1 MKRFMVLLLAVLMCF
16 MLVACGSKY
25 SEGDIAGTWVY
36 NPSKSDSASLDVLAA
51 TLILAE
57 NGTCAKETID
67 HNGEVTIYGGK
78 WVMEKGKS
86 IEVVWDELLAGED
99 PFYAN
104 GKPKY
109 DPYEQT
115 FKIEDENTLT
125 SGVMYWVKK

>member
-1 MKRFMVLLLAVLMCF
+1 MKRFLAVFLVLLMC
-16 MLVACGSKY
+16 LSLCACGSKY

-36 NPSKSDSASLDVLAA
+36 NPSKSDSASLDVSAA

-57 NGTCAKETID
+57 NGTCAKETVN

-78 WVMEKGKS
+78 WVIEKGKS

-99 PFYAN
+99 PIYMN

-109 DPYEQT
+109 DPWGQT
-115 FKIEDENTLT
+115 FKIEDATTLT
-125 SGVMYWVKK
+125 SGVMYWIKK